1 MSSIPL
7 SFLTAS
13 QDEKDAALVGAASYG
28 NVAVATHLLD
38 AGANPNASCVLG
50 GDPRIT
56 QFALT
61 VAASCGES
69 QILDGKA
76 KVLDLLLRRGGDVI
90 TQEEKDQALFKAI
103 HASNVAV
110 HLLLQHGANPNA
122 KRADGRT
129 PLHVA
134 VVAHGDPDILTP
146 LIDAGADVDERDDR
160 MAAPL
165 RLAIEFGRTDA
176 VKLLLDRGADPDVTH
191 SPDHH
196 VSTLAVPC
204 KEIWRILVLDPRTG
218 DFRQRF
224 EEVVAQ
230 GEPGVLNDLLAQR
243 EEGDDI
249 SGGIP
254 LVLHNAYLHTSG
266 QRTVGRGRAVS
277 PSNRWAEAR
286 RCVRS
291 LLQAG
296 APDEMMEDPRDRL
309 HTYGVSIWF
318 ERVRPEI
325 LRGTSQF
332 ERTAATITKMV
343 VRKAQ
348 RSLRKAIEEAQEA
361 VSDNLVVKR
370 VRL

>member
-38 AGANPNASCVLG
+38 AGANPNATCVLG

-61 VAASCGES
+61 VAASRGER

-76 KVLDLLLRRGGDVI
+76 KVLDLLLRRGGDVF
-90 TQEEKDQALFKAI
+90 TQEEKDRALFKAI
-103 HASNVAV
+103 YASNVAV

-122 KRADGRT
+122 KRVFGQT
-129 PLHVA
+129 PLHAA
-134 VVAHGDPDILTP
+134 VDAHGDPDILTP

-165 RLAIEFGRTDA
+165 RLAIEYGRTDA

-196 VSTLAVPC
+196 VSSLAEPC
-204 KEIWRILVLDPRTG
+204 SEIWRILVLDPRTG

-224 EEVVAQ
+224 EAVVAQ

-266 QRTVGRGRAVS
+266 QRTGGRAVS

-309 HTYGVSIWF
+309 HTYGISIWF

-361 VSDNLVVKR
+361 GDNLVLQR